1 MGKKA
6 VKRHK
11 ILIID
16 DDRDFVAAIKRILEG
31 RYQTIWAYTGTEGWK
46 KLRQEQPDL
55 VILGVLID
63 KTSEGFIFGRQ
74 LREDND
80 FRNTPVITLTGIR
93 RQTGSFP
100 AKGDPRGRRSFR
112 IDMFLEKPIS
122 PPQLLT
128 KVADLLRTSD
138 SLEQPPHPRHEP
150 KDQAHNIILCV
161 EPDRRTAAA
170 YTRMFRAEGYDVEAT
185 VTLKDAVSRIRQ
197 VKFDCIVMDVD
208 LPDMAGYD
216 AVPVIKSIEPD
227 VNIVMTVDR
236 NTKDLEA
243 RVRKEDILYYYIK
256 SFDSEE
262 LKLAVRS
269 ALATAHRRDLAP

>member
-1 MGKKA
+1 MGIKA

-11 ILIID
+11 ILIIE
-16 DDRDFVAAIKRILEG
+16 DDRDFVASIKRILEG
-31 RYQTIWAYTGTEGWK
+31 RYQTIHACTGREGWK
-46 KLRQEQPDL
+46 RLRQEQPDL
-55 VILGVLID
+55 VILGVLIN
-63 KTSEGFIFGRQ
+63 KRGEGLIFGRQ
-74 LREDND
+74 LREDSD
-80 FRNTPVITLTGIR
+80 FRNTPVITLTGIW
-93 RQTGSFP
+93 RQAGSFP
-100 AKGDPRGRRSFR
+100 AKGDSRGRHSRK
-112 IDMFLEKPIS
+112 IDMYMEKPIS
-122 PPQLLT
+122 PSQLLT
-128 KVADLLRTSD
+128 KVADLLRTRD
-138 SLEQPPHPRHEP
+138 SLEQPPPRHEP

-161 EPDRRTAAA
+161 EPDRKTAAA
-170 YTRMFRAEGYDVEAT
+170 YTRMFRAEGYDVEAA
-185 VTLKDAVSRIRQ
+185 VTLKDAVSRIKQ

-256 SFDSEE
+256 SFGSEE